1 MRIDCML
8 SSVLHVLAIIGIV
21 LLCIIAFLLV
31 VLLAVLF
38 VPIRYRLCV
47 EKEDGWKKENIHI
60 RADISWLAGIV
71 RVKARFF
78 EPQIFKVQVLFFT
91 VFDRFKEKKEKRQ
104 AKKAPKRQKTDS
116 KTQKPIVNEKSKA
129 QNRAVEKMPPE
140 EKTPVPAAE
149 KEETDRIE
157 ENGKFPSL
165 RERLEKIRYTIS
177 SIYDKIKAAKDTAGY
192 YKELLQSEEFKSCL
206 EFVTGQTGK
215 LFRHILPNRIKG
227 YLLFG
232 TGQPDQTGY
241 ILGMISIIRGIRG
254 YDKFNVEA
262 DFERQIVEGKI
273 QCRGHILLATVG
285 ILALQIYQKKELKEL
300 ISKWKREEE

>member
-38 VPIRYRLCV
+38 APIRYRLCV

-104 AKKAPKRQKTDS
+104 AKKAPKRQKTDP
-116 KTQKPIVNEKSKA
+116 KTEKSIVNEKPKV
-129 QNRAVEKMPPE
+129 QNSTAEKVPPE
-140 EKTPVPAAE
+140 EKAPAQDAE
-149 KEETDRIE
+149 EKTAGTEET
-157 ENGKFPSL
+157 GKSPSL
-165 RERLEKIRYTIS
+165 RERLEKIRYTIC

-206 EFVTGQTGK
+206 EFVTGHTGK

-241 ILGMISIIRGIRG
+241 ILGMISIIRGLRG

>member
-1 MRIDCML
+1 ML

-38 VPIRYRLCV
+38 APIRYRLYV

-71 RVKARFF
+71 RAKARFF
-78 EPQIFKVQVLFFT
+78 EPQVLKVQVLFFT
-91 VFDRFKEKKEKRQ
+91 VYDRFKEKKEKRQ
-104 AKKAPKRQKTDS
+104 SKKTLKRQKTDQ
-116 KTQKPIVNEKSKA
+116 KTEKPTVNEKPKV
-129 QNRAVEKMPPE
+129 QNSAAEKVLPE
-140 EKTPVPAAE
+140 EKAPAQDAE
-149 KEETDRIE
+149 EETAGTE
-157 ENGKFPSL
+157 ETGKSPSL

-206 EFVTGQTGK
+206 SFVTGKTGK
-215 LFRHILPNRIKG
+215 LLRHILPNRIKG

>member
-38 VPIRYRLCV
+38 APIRYRLYV

-60 RADISWLAGIV
+60 RADISWLAGII

-78 EPQIFKVQVLFFT
+78 DPRILKVKVLFFT
-91 VFDRFKEKKEKRQ
+91 VFDLFKEKKEKRQ
-104 AKKAPKRQKTDS
+104 SKKTLKRQKTDQ
-116 KTQKPIVNEKSKA
+116 KTEKSTVNEKPKV
-129 QNRAVEKMPPE
+129 QNSAAEKVPPE
-140 EKTPVPAAE
+140 EKAPAQDAE
-149 KEETDRIE
+149 EETAGTE
-157 ENGKFPSL
+157 ETGKSPSL
-165 RERLEKIRYTIS
+165 RERLEKIRYTIC
-177 SIYDKIKAAKDTAGY
+177 SIYDKIKATKETAGY

-206 EFVTGQTGK
+206 SFVTGKTGK
-215 LFRHILPNRIKG
+215 LLRHILPKRIRG

-241 ILGMISIIRGIRG
+241 ILGMVSIIRGMRG
-254 YDKFNVEA
+254 YDKFHIEA

-273 QCRGHILLATVG
+273 QCKGRIRLATVG

>member
-1 MRIDCML
+1 ML

-38 VPIRYRLCV
+38 APIKYRLCV

-78 EPQIFKVQVLFFT
+78 EPQILKVQVLFFT

-104 AKKAPKRQKTDS
+104 AKKAPKRQKTDP
-116 KTQKPIVNEKSKA
+116 KTEKSTVNEKPKV
-129 QNRAVEKMPPE
+129 QNSTAEKVPPE
-140 EKTPVPAAE
+140 EKAPAQDAE
-149 KEETDRIE
+149 EETAGTE
-157 ENGKFPSL
+157 ETGKSPSL
-165 RERLEKIRYTIS
+165 RERLEKIRYTIA

-232 TGQPDQTGY
+232 TGQPDKTGY

>member
-38 VPIRYRLCV
+38 APIRYRLYV

-60 RADISWLAGIV
+60 RADISWLAGII

-78 EPQIFKVQVLFFT
+78 EPQILKVKVLFFT
-91 VFDRFKEKKEKRQ
+91 VFDLFKEKKEKRQ
-104 AKKAPKRQKTDS
+104 SKKTLKRQKTDQ
-116 KTQKPIVNEKSKA
+116 KTEKSTVNEKPKV
-129 QNRAVEKMPPE
+129 QNSAAEKVPPE
-140 EKTPVPAAE
+140 EKAPAQAAE
-149 KEETDRIE
+149 EETAGTE
-157 ENGKFPSL
+157 ETGKSPSL
-165 RERLEKIRYTIS
+165 RERLEKIRYTIC
-177 SIYDKIKAAKDTAGY
+177 SIYDKIKATKETAGY

-206 EFVTGQTGK
+206 SFVTGKTGK
-215 LFRHILPNRIKG
+215 LLRHILPKRIRG

-241 ILGMISIIRGIRG
+241 VLGMISIIRGMRG
-254 YDKFNVEA
+254 YDKFHIEA

-273 QCRGHILLATVG
+273 QCKGRIRLATVG

>member
-38 VPIRYRLCV
+38 APIRYRLYV

-60 RADISWLAGIV
+60 RADISWLAGII

-78 EPQIFKVQVLFFT
+78 EPQILKVKVLFFT
-91 VFDRFKEKKEKRQ
+91 VFDLFKEKKEKRQ
-104 AKKAPKRQKTDS
+104 SKKTLKRQKTDQ
-116 KTQKPIVNEKSKA
+116 KTEKSTVNEKPKV
-129 QNRAVEKMPPE
+129 QNSAAEKVPPE
-140 EKTPVPAAE
+140 EKAPAQAAE
-149 KEETDRIE
+149 EETAGTE
-157 ENGKFPSL
+157 ETGKSPSL
-165 RERLEKIRYTIS
+165 RERLEKIRYTIC
-177 SIYDKIKAAKDTAGY
+177 SIYDKIKATKETAGY

-206 EFVTGQTGK
+206 SFVTGKTGK
-215 LFRHILPNRIKG
+215 LLRHILPKRIRG

-241 ILGMISIIRGIRG
+241 ILGMISIIRGMRG
-254 YDKFNVEA
+254 YDKFHIEA

-273 QCRGHILLATVG
+273 QCKGRIRLATVG

>member
-38 VPIRYRLCV
+38 APIRYRLYV

-60 RADISWLAGIV
+60 RADISWLAGII

-78 EPQIFKVQVLFFT
+78 EPQILKVKVLFFT
-91 VFDRFKEKKEKRQ
+91 VFDLFKEKKEKRQ
-104 AKKAPKRQKTDS
+104 SKKTLKRQKTDQ
-116 KTQKPIVNEKSKA
+116 KTEKSTVNEKPKV
-129 QNRAVEKMPPE
+129 QNSAAEKVPPE
-140 EKTPVPAAE
+140 EKAPAQDAE
-149 KEETDRIE
+149 EETAGTE
-157 ENGKFPSL
+157 ETGKSPSL
-165 RERLEKIRYTIS
+165 QERLEKIRYTIC
-177 SIYDKIKAAKDTAGY
+177 SIYDKIKATKETAGY

-206 EFVTGQTGK
+206 SFVTGKTGK
-215 LFRHILPNRIKG
+215 LLRHILPKRVRG

-241 ILGMISIIRGIRG
+241 ILGMISIIRGMRG
-254 YDKFNVEA
+254 YDKFHIEA

-273 QCRGHILLATVG
+273 QCKGRIRLATVG

>member
-38 VPIRYRLCV
+38 APIRYRLYV

-60 RADISWLAGIV
+60 RADISWLAGII

-78 EPQIFKVQVLFFT
+78 EPQILKVKVLFFT
-91 VFDRFKEKKEKRQ
+91 VFDLFKEKKEKRQ
-104 AKKAPKRQKTDS
+104 SKKTLKRQKTDQ
-116 KTQKPIVNEKSKA
+116 KTEKSTVNEKPKV
-129 QNRAVEKMPPE
+129 QNSAAEKVPPE
-140 EKTPVPAAE
+140 EKAPAQDAE
-149 KEETDRIE
+149 EETAGTE
-157 ENGKFPSL
+157 ETGKSPSL
-165 RERLEKIRYTIS
+165 RERLEKIRYTIC
-177 SIYDKIKAAKDTAGY
+177 SIYDKIKAAKETAGY

-206 EFVTGQTGK
+206 SFVTGKTGK
-215 LFRHILPNRIKG
+215 LLRHILPKRIRG

-241 ILGMISIIRGIRG
+241 ILGMISIIRGMRG
-254 YDKFNVEA
+254 YDKFHIEA

-273 QCRGHILLATVG
+273 QCKGRIRLATVG

>member
-104 AKKAPKRQKTDS
+104 SKKTLKRQKTDQ
-116 KTQKPIVNEKSKA
+116 KTEKSTVNEKPKV
-129 QNRAVEKMPPE
+129 QNSTAEKVPPE
-140 EKTPVPAAE
+140 EKAPAQDAE
-149 KEETDRIE
+149 EETAGTE
-157 ENGKFPSL
+157 ENGKSPSL

-241 ILGMISIIRGIRG
+241 ILGMLSIIRGIRG